1 MKDNTGQ
8 IRIVI
13 IRSRKDPGGTT
24 RWIRRFC
31 RGCLCKFSKLSSSGL
46 GLEGGGDAGRWGRE
60 GRDGDVCA
68 AIPVV
73 LMRRVVLRV
82 DPWEARMHERV
93 HIKTRSGRCGAYR
106 YIFQSWICRLR
117 LHPLS
122 GEGFRRSTH
131 MIRFW
136 CAARI
141 CPQLHGCRIHVAEV
155 CNLDVPCTPPSR
167 SIPSTTAA
175 RTRSSI
181 LADLPCIS
189 VADMR
194 TIRTQLI

>member
-1 MKDNTGQ
+1 M
-8 IRIVI
+8 
-13 IRSRKDPGGTT
+13 
-24 RWIRRFC
+24 
-31 RGCLCKFSKLSSSGL
+31 
-46 GLEGGGDAGRWGRE
+46 EGGGDAGRRGRE
-60 GRDGDVCA
+60 RRDGDVCA

-73 LMRRVVLRV
+73 LMGRVVLRV
-82 DPWEARMHERV
+82 DPWEGRMHERV

-117 LHPLS
+117 LHLLS

-155 CNLDVPCTPPSR
+155 CNLDVPCTSPSSQGLSPVQR
-167 SIPSTTAA
+167 LPEHVAA
-175 RTRSSI
+175 FWQI
-181 LADLPCIS
+181 YLVFLLQIHEDY
-189 VADMR
+189 
-194 TIRTQLI
+194 